1 MFTLLKDT
9 FQVTIRFWLF

>member
-9 FQVTIRFWLF
+9 FQVTIRLWPF

>member
-9 FQVTIRFWLF
+9 FQVTIRLWLF